1 MDIVFFNYLLL
12 FSFYEAFYNNT
23 NTILALTKNRLHE
36 NTELLLTIPYDL
48 HKIITIKKRSDLHRI
63 LENIYLLYEVSTI
76 FKNTLTR
83 KCQVNNFFKA
93 AIITQVVLKI
103 RTYRG
108 KKPLPLLHPNCCTAI
123 GFNIFP
129 TCFLTMVSILVPFL
143 FFGDFLYFFFFVN
156 VFLNFEV

>member
-108 KKPLPLLHPNCCTAI
+108 KKNITPPPPRLLHHYMFQYISYVFSNNAFHSC
-123 GFNIFP
+123 
-129 TCFLTMVSILVPFL
+129 SILVFWG
-143 FFGDFLYFFFFVN
+143 FFIFFI
-156 VFLNFEV
+156 L